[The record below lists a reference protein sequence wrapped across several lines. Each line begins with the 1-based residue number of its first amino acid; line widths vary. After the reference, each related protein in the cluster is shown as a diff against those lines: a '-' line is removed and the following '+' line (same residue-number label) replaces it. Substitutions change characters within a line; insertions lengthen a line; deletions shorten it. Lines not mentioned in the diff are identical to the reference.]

1 MFRGL
6 QDILGEN
13 YDAQYKAKADTV
25 VGMGVGK
32 DYATGEFKFPSSDTA
47 NDIYFVTKDMQP
59 TGIQT
64 VYGEVSEYELQNI
77 KAGEYALLVSGKK
90 GERFFTDQF
99 ESGIAVGNRVI
110 VGTDGKFKAA
120 SSEKSN
126 MICANANAKD
136 AGSHSGIII
145 EIVDWN

>member
-25 VGMGVGK
+25 VGMGVVK
-32 DYATGEFKFPSSDTA
+32 DYATGEFKFPTSDTA

-77 KAGEYALLVSGKK
+77 KAGEYALLVGGKK
-90 GERFFTDQF
+90 GERFFTDQI
-99 ESGIAVGNRVI
+99 EPSISIGNRVI
-110 VGTDGKFKAA
+110 VGTNGKFKAA

-126 MICANANAKD
+126 MICVNADAKD
-136 AGSHSGIII
+136 AGSHPGIVI